1 MRMTLSAVVAAAAA
15 ITPALAQDGGTIPP
29 RQIYD
34 AMLDAAKQSGWVQF
48 RDFNGRQLVYFTPL
62 QTLHC
67 RLSEIRYSFNS
78 RALDQ
83 RFPVL
88 ACNPQLPLSLPGDV
102 AVDELYLSLDPGSVK
117 SATVQVVWEDGTES
131 EIHTYR
137 PCGNVGEATCA
148 VAAE

>member
-1 MRMTLSAVVAAAAA
+1 MRTILSAAAFAAAS
-15 ITPALAQDGGTIPP
+15 IMPVFAQDGGAIPP
-29 RQIYD
+29 RQVYD

-48 RDFNGRQLVYFTPL
+48 RDFNGRQFVYFTPL

-67 RLSEIRYSFNS
+67 RLSEIRYSLNS

-88 ACNPQLPLSLPGDV
+88 ACNPQLPLSIPGDIG
-102 AVDELYLSLDPGSVK
+102 VDRLYLSLEPGSVK

-131 EIHTYR
+131 EIRTYK
-137 PCGNVGEATCA
+137 PCDNVGESTCA
-148 VAAE
+148 IAAE

>member
-15 ITPALAQDGGTIPP
+15 ITPALAQNGGTIPP

-131 EIHTYR
+131 EIRTYR

>member
-15 ITPALAQDGGTIPP
+15 ITPALAQNGGTIPP

-131 EIHTYR
+131 EIRTYR
-137 PCGNVGEATCA
+137 PCGHVGEATCA

>member
-1 MRMTLSAVVAAAAA
+1 MTLSAVVVAAAA
-15 ITPALAQDGGTIPP
+15 ITPALAQDGGAIPP

-48 RDFNGRQLVYFTPL
+48 RDFNGRQLVYFTAL

-88 ACNPQLPLSLPGDV
+88 ACNPQLPLSVPSDV

-131 EIHTYR
+131 EIRTYR
-137 PCGNVGEATCA
+137 PCDNVGESTCA